1 MMRLFHGGAPSLRVG
16 DLIEPG
22 HDRRV
27 HEGCTW
33 CASRAELPAE
43 QDGLP
48 RHQDRVYLT
57 TERWYAQYYASLF
70 GRGDLYQ
77 VEPIGDLERSTED
90 NVESWTAP
98 AARIIA
104 VLDRAVL
111 LTPSQR
117 RRLAI
122 LWGRADIAAQ
132 QAQEVHS

>member
-1 MMRLFHGGAPSLRVG
+1 MRLFHGGAPSLRVG

-22 HDRRV
+22 HARRV

-33 CASRAELPAE
+33 CAERPALPPE
-43 QDGLP
+43 QDGLS
-48 RHQDRVYLT
+48 RHSDRVYLT
-57 TERWYAQYYASLF
+57 AERLYALYYASLF

-77 VEPIGDLERSTED
+77 VEPVGDLERSTED

-117 RRLAI
+117 RRLAV
-122 LWGRADIAAQ
+122 LWGRADVAAY
-132 QAQEVHS
+132 QAQGVHS

>member
-1 MMRLFHGGAPSLRVG
+1 MRLFHGGAPSLRVG

-33 CASRAELPAE
+33 CASRPELPAE
-43 QDGLP
+43 RDGLP
-48 RHQDRVYLT
+48 RRPDRVYLT

-117 RRLAI
+117 RRIAL

-132 QAQEVHS
+132 QAREVHA